1 MSKFQHPIS
10 FTEAETL
17 TNGKFEHP
25 LSFSEVENLFKIS
38 SKDDKIFNTRMTRFL
53 TCRSRTAKQAATC
66 KARIV
71 AQQSVDKQIGNQT
84 V

>member
-17 TNGKFEHP
+17 TNGKSEHT

-38 SKDDKIFNTRMTRFL
+38 SKDDKIFNTQRQN
-53 TCRSRTAKQAATC
+53 S
-66 KARIV
+66 KA
-71 AQQSVDKQIGNQT
+71 SCDL
-84 V
+84 